1 MKNEFVLAFNE
12 LLEEKQL
19 PKDIIMSALEYAMVS
34 AYRKAENASNAQH
47 IEAKIDLQTGRVTIY
62 AEKEIVERVQDPR
75 TEVSL
80 EEALKIDPNAKIGG
94 MIVVESTPKDFGRV
108 AAQTARQVI
117 QQRIR
122 EAEREAQLQYFKRQ
136 VGEIVSG
143 MIQAITPNGLTLG
156 LEMKAEGTMPRKEM
170 IPGERYRV
178 HERIRA
184 LLLEVKDSGKGP
196 QIILSR
202 AHRNF
207 LRRLLENEVP
217 EIYHGMV
224 EIRSIAREPGQRSKV
239 AVAALQAGVDP
250 VGACVGMRGVRIQAI
265 VRELNDEKIDVIEWN
280 PDPAI
285 YIAKALS
292 PARVT
297 GVYLSNRG
305 KGTKTATVV
314 VPEDQLSLAIGRD
327 GQNARL
333 AARLTSWRIDIKSLP
348 EAAIDALNKIQKDP
362 EYRTFAELER
372 DIIPHVEQILNKK
385 AEGRPVTP
393 EEYQVLS
400 QFVDRVERG
409 ILRQREGVLR
419 AEEEKQ
425 LIAAANIPDEA
436 FEIPLEDIGLPL
448 RYTTLLNGA
457 GYLSVGDLIL
467 QLKLDPNKIL
477 ALEGIGAK
485 AMAAIEEALAN
496 FSLPKSEPA
505 EQIVVEEKP
514 AAVEE
519 TVPEQEG
526 ILEEEVEISET
537 TLEALPSE
545 FTAIHEVEQVPMT
558 EPASEVEGIE
568 ETLIADRIM
577 VEGQEEE
584 QREEAIEE
592 SPEPSLDEM
601 FKWSPD
607 EIEIDYSLVA
617 EDEDEEVESDKK
629 KKKKK
634 KKYVEYEY
642 DPDQAATVAKKK
654 RKRGGTDWDDE
665 WDL

>member
-19 PKDIIMSALEYAMVS
+19 PKDIILGALEYAMVS

-47 IEAKIDLQTGRVTIY
+47 IEAKIDLQSGRVTIY
-62 AEKEIVERVQDPR
+62 AEKEIVETVQDPR

-80 EEALKIDPNAKIGG
+80 EEAQKIDPEAKVGG
-94 MIVVESTPKDFGRV
+94 MIIVESTPKDFGRV

-143 MIQAITPNGLTLG
+143 MIQANNQTGLTLG
-156 LEMKAEGTMPRKEM
+156 LEMKAEGIMPRKEM

-184 LLLEVKDSGKGP
+184 LLLEIKDSGKGP

-305 KGTKTATVV
+305 RGTKTATVV
-314 VPEDQLSLAIGRD
+314 VPEDQLSLAIGLD

-348 EAAIDALNKIQKDP
+348 EAAMDALNKLKTQP
-362 EYRTFAELER
+362 EYAVFAELEKEV
-372 DIIPHVEQILNKK
+372 IPQIEQILNKR

-393 EEYQVLS
+393 EEYQLMS

-409 ILRQREGVLR
+409 ILRQREGVLQ
-419 AEEEKQ
+419 AEEERQ
-425 LIAAANIPDEA
+425 LIAAANIPDAA

-457 GYLSVGDLIL
+457 GYLSVGDLML
-467 QLKLDPNKIL
+467 QLKLDPNKVL

-485 AMAAIEEALAN
+485 AMSAIEEALAN
-496 FSLPKSEPA
+496 FSLPQTEPVVA
-505 EQIVVEEKP
+505 EETAAEAQQAVEEEMIAVPAQEGEIAAKVEVPEVVEEPQPKEVITETP
-514 AAVEE
+514 SVSVEMVTEEEGVMEEAASPDIALVEE
-519 TVPEQEG
+519 EKEPIQQG
-526 ILEEEVEISET
+526 
-537 TLEALPSE
+537 EA
-545 FTAIHEVEQVPMT
+545 
-558 EPASEVEGIE
+558 E
-568 ETLIADRIM
+568 ET
-577 VEGQEEE
+577 
-584 QREEAIEE
+584 
-592 SPEPSLDEM
+592 SLDEL
-601 FKWSPD
+601 FIWSPD
-607 EIEIDYSLVA
+607 QIEIDLSMVS
-617 EDEDEEVESDKK
+617 EDEDEESESDKK
-629 KKKKK
+629 KRKKK
-634 KKYVEYEY
+634 KKYVEFEY
-642 DPDQAATVAKKK
+642 DPDQEATIAKKK
-654 RKRGGTDWDDE
+654 RKRSGAEWDEE

>member
-19 PKDIIMSALEYAMVS
+19 PKDIIMGALEYAMVS

-62 AEKEIVERVQDPR
+62 AEKEIVETVQDPR

-80 EEALKIDPNAKIGG
+80 EEALKIDPNAKVGG
-94 MIVVESTPKDFGRV
+94 MIIVESTPRDFGRV

-156 LEMKAEGTMPRKEM
+156 LEMKAEGIMPRKEM
-170 IPGERYRV
+170 IPGERHRV

-196 QIILSR
+196 QIVLSR

-348 EAAIDALNKIQKDP
+348 EAAIDALNKIQKEP
-362 EYRTFAELER
+362 EYTTFAELEK
-372 DIIPHVEQILNKK
+372 DVIPQIEQILNKK

-393 EEYQVLS
+393 EEYQLMS

-425 LIAAANIPDEA
+425 IIAAANIPDEV

-457 GYLSVGDLIL
+457 GYLSVGDLML
-467 QLKLDPNKIL
+467 QLKLDPNKVL

-485 AMAAIEEALAN
+485 AMAAIEEALTN
-496 FSLPKSEPA
+496 FSLPKTETT
-505 EQIVVEEKP
+505 EEE
-514 AAVEE
+514 AVEE
-519 TVPEQEG
+519 ELTTEAEGAEGQESV
-526 ILEEEVEISET
+526 EEIAEVAEAAQEMPQAEISE
-537 TLEALPSE
+537 E
-545 FTAIHEVEQVPMT
+545 
-558 EPASEVEGIE
+558 
-568 ETLIADRIM
+568 
-577 VEGQEEE
+577 
-584 QREEAIEE
+584 EE
-592 SPEPSLDEM
+592 SPQIALLEPSGEAEADEAM
-601 FKWSPD
+601 ETEFSSVDEEEIGQGEETPQESQEPTLEEIFKWSPD
-607 EIEIDYSLVA
+607 QIEIDYALVT
-617 EDEDEEVESDKK
+617 EDDEEESESDKK

-654 RKRGGTDWDDE
+654 RKRSGADWDE
-665 WDL
+665 GWNL

>member
-19 PKDIIMSALEYAMVS
+19 PKDIIMGALEYAMVS

-62 AEKEIVERVQDPR
+62 AEKEIVEVVQDPR

-80 EEALKIDPNAKIGG
+80 EEAQKIDPNAKVGG

-122 EAEREAQLQYFKRQ
+122 EAEREAQFQYFRRQ

-143 MIQAITPNGLTLG
+143 MIQAISQNGLTLG
-156 LEMKAEGTMPRKEM
+156 LEMKAEGIMPRKEM

-178 HERIRA
+178 HERVRA

-239 AVAALQAGVDP
+239 AVAALQAGIDP

-348 EAAIDALNKIQKDP
+348 EAAVDALAKIKKEP
-362 EYRTFAELER
+362 EYATFAELEK
-372 DIIPHVEQILNKK
+372 DVIPQIEQILNKK

-393 EEYQVLS
+393 EEYQVMS

-409 ILRQREGVLR
+409 ILRQREGILR

-457 GYLSVGDLIL
+457 GYLSVGDLML

-485 AMAAIEEALAN
+485 AMTAIEEALAK
-496 FSLPKSEPA
+496 FSLPQTQAAGEEVVAEEQVEAEELVLEPESEMEAVAEFPA
-505 EQIVVEEKP
+505 SQQEAEIPEVEKEESSP
-514 AAVEE
+514 AVETVIQAEAEEEAFADIAVEE
-519 TVPEQEG
+519 SQEAAK
-526 ILEEEVEISET
+526 EEER
-537 TLEALPSE
+537 
-545 FTAIHEVEQVPMT
+545 
-558 EPASEVEGIE
+558 IE
-568 ETLIADRIM
+568 EA
-577 VEGQEEE
+577 EEE
-584 QREEAIEE
+584 
-592 SPEPSLDEM
+592 SLDEL

-607 EIEIDYSLVA
+607 QIEVDYSLVA
-617 EDEDEEVESDKK
+617 EEDDEESESDKK

-634 KKYVEYEY
+634 KRFVEYEY
-642 DPDQAATVAKKK
+642 DPDQAATVIKKK
-654 RKRGGTDWDDE
+654 RKRGGVDWDDE
-665 WDL
+665 WAL

>member
-19 PKDIIMSALEYAMVS
+19 PKDIIMGALEYAMVS

-62 AEKEIVERVQDPR
+62 AEKEIVETVQDPR

-80 EEALKIDPNAKIGG
+80 EEALKIDPNAKVGG
-94 MIVVESTPKDFGRV
+94 MIIVESTPRDFGRV

-156 LEMKAEGTMPRKEM
+156 LEMKAEGIMPRKEM
-170 IPGERYRV
+170 IPGERHRV

-196 QIILSR
+196 QIVLSR

-348 EAAIDALNKIQKDP
+348 EAAIDALNKIQKEP
-362 EYRTFAELER
+362 EYTTFAELEK
-372 DIIPHVEQILNKK
+372 DVIPQIEQILNKK

-393 EEYQVLS
+393 EEYQLMS

-425 LIAAANIPDEA
+425 IIAAANIPDEV

-457 GYLSVGDLIL
+457 GYLSVGDLML
-467 QLKLDPNKIL
+467 QLKLDPNKVL

-485 AMAAIEEALAN
+485 AMAAIEEALTN
-496 FSLPKSEPA
+496 FSLPKTETT
-505 EQIVVEEKP
+505 EEE
-514 AAVEE
+514 AVEE
-519 TVPEQEG
+519 ELTKEAEGAEGQESV
-526 ILEEEVEISET
+526 EEIAEVAEAAQEMPQAEISE
-537 TLEALPSE
+537 E
-545 FTAIHEVEQVPMT
+545 
-558 EPASEVEGIE
+558 
-568 ETLIADRIM
+568 
-577 VEGQEEE
+577 
-584 QREEAIEE
+584 EE
-592 SPEPSLDEM
+592 SPQIALLEPSGEAEADEAM
-601 FKWSPD
+601 ETEFSSVDEEEIGQGEETPQESQEPTLEEIFKWSPD
-607 EIEIDYSLVA
+607 QIEIDYALVT
-617 EDEDEEVESDKK
+617 EDDEEESESDKK

-654 RKRGGTDWDDE
+654 RKRSGADWDE
-665 WDL
+665 GWNL